1 MSRSEKHWR
10 GLARLASDRE
20 EEENMAAPY
29 FFKGASI
36 VLLGSA
42 LWDFFTVTARDAS
55 EINVAASIP
64 PEGPRVLMKF

>member
-1 MSRSEKHWR
+1 
-10 GLARLASDRE
+10 
-20 EEENMAAPY
+20 MAAPY